1 MLRLDFS
8 VADLNLAEN
17 RDKTRRSSVS
27 GVQDKVQL
35 RRVRGGFEVVE
46 SGGDYILKP
55 VPRNTS
61 AELAA
66 DLPANEA
73 FTMDVAGR
81 LFGIRTAEHAL
92 VEMKDGE
99 DEVRDGLAG
108 YAARQEAVE
117 RLLAASRLSPEAKA
131 RYLAKFRD
139 RLRAIAQ

>member
-1 MLRLDFS
+1 MLRLEFS

-46 SGGDYILKP
+46 SGGAFG
-55 VPRNTS
+55 VP
-61 AELAA
+61 
-66 DLPANEA
+66 
-73 FTMDVAGR
+73 
-81 LFGIRTAEHAL
+81 
-92 VEMKDGE
+92 E
-99 DEVRDGLAG
+99 DEVRDGLAE